1 MLLFKLSLNNYISNW
16 VVIYDPQ
23 FITRQGLE
31 SLMYRLGLFRE
42 VKVVQSIK
50 ELEALLT
57 ASVPDLLIADYLPKP
72 SFTPEKLAKMSQQYP
87 ELKTLII
94 SDDNNRVRIQS
105 VIKGGI
111 SGYLTKSCSESE
123 IIEALHT
130 IEDDGKFFCKKVL
143 DIIVSDEVYSY
154 KKLSEREIEIV
165 KLVSGGY
172 SSAEIANNLIIS
184 LHTVNS
190 HRKNIL
196 KKLGL
201 KSPTELIIYAAEQ
214 GWLRESVVSDP

>member
-1 MLLFKLSLNNYISNW
+1 MRNL

-23 FITRQGLE
+23 FITCQGLE
-31 SLMYRLGLFRE
+31 NLMYRLDLFRE

-50 ELEALLT
+50 RLDALLT
-57 ASVPDLLIADYLPKP
+57 ESVPDLLIADYLPKP
-72 SFTPEKLAKMSQQYP
+72 SFNPEKLVEMGQQYP
-87 ELKTLII
+87 ELKTLIV
-94 SDDNNRVRIQS
+94 SDDNNRARIRL
-105 VIKGGI
+105 VIESGI
-111 SGYLTKSCSESE
+111 SGYLTKSCSERE

-130 IEDDGKFFCKKVL
+130 IGDDGKFFCKKVL
-143 DIIVSDEVYSY
+143 DIIVSDEAHSY
-154 KKLSEREIEIV
+154 KELSEREIEIV
-165 KLVSGGY
+165 KLVAAGY
-172 SSAEIANNLIIS
+172 SSVEIAQTLIIS

-214 GWLRESVVSDP
+214 GWLRESVISDQ

>member
-1 MLLFKLSLNNYISNW
+1 MHNL

-23 FITRQGLE
+23 FITCQGLE
-31 SLMYRLGLFRE
+31 NLMYRLELFRE
-42 VKVVQSIK
+42 VKIVQSIK
-50 ELEALLT
+50 ELDALLT
-57 ASVPDLLIADYLPKP
+57 DSVPDLLIADYLPKP
-72 SFTPEKLAKMSQQYP
+72 SFNSEKLVEMGQQYP

-94 SDDNNRVRIQS
+94 SDDNNRARIQLAINS
-105 VIKGGI
+105 GI
-111 SGYLTKSCSESE
+111 SGYLTKSCSERE
-123 IIEALHT
+123 VIEALHT

-143 DIIVSDEVYSY
+143 DIIISDGAYSY
-154 KKLSEREIEIV
+154 KELSEREIEIV

-172 SSAEIANNLIIS
+172 SSAEIAKTLIIS

-214 GWLRESVVSDP
+214 GWLRESVVSKSVISKSPLTINH

>member
-1 MLLFKLSLNNYISNW
+1 MHNL

-23 FITRQGLE
+23 FITCQGLE
-31 SLMYRLGLFRE
+31 NLMYRLELFRE

-50 ELEALLT
+50 ELDALLT
-57 ASVPDLLIADYLPKP
+57 ESVPDLLIVDYLPKP
-72 SFTPEKLAKMSQQYP
+72 SFRTEKLVEMGQQYA

-94 SDDNNRVRIQS
+94 SDDNNRARIQLI
-105 VIKGGI
+105 IKSGI
-111 SGYLTKSCSESE
+111 SGYLTKSCSERE

-130 IEDDGKFFCKKVL
+130 IKDDGKFFCKKVL
-143 DIIVSDEVYSY
+143 DIIISDEEYSY
-154 KKLSEREIEIV
+154 KELSEREIEIV
-165 KLVSGGY
+165 KLVSTGY
-172 SSAEIANNLIIS
+172 SSVEIAKTLIIS

-214 GWLRESVVSDP
+214 GWNQ